1 MSRKTLE
8 LLRKAVTL
16 LRKIVS
22 LLKIT
27 AFGEDDALSAK
38 KRQKKEPSCKA
49 DRQQSKN
56 GYIKTAKQDR
66 LKQSFFKILFL
77 RFLI

>member
-1 MSRKTLE
+1 MLFQRKN
-8 LLRKAVTL
+8 
-16 LRKIVS
+16 
-22 LLKIT
+22 
-27 AFGEDDALSAK
+27 D
-38 KRQKKEPSCKA
+38 KKEPSYKA

-77 RFLI
+77 RF